1 MKSEV
6 VEIFLHGAGRPMVVE
21 TRADEVL
28 RDLLNRH
35 GAHPEEGEHV
45 YVGESRQAQDDP
57 GAERDDH
64 CPADVALT
72 IAQLGLLEKRHIHT
86 HAVHSITVTVEFN
99 GETPKRAFNP
109 NTTIDSVLAWAKHRL
124 HIDPV
129 AGADYVLELEP
140 SGEIPRMDEHLGDL
154 LPKGQDKLKFK
165 LVKEVN
171 PQGAV
176 V

>member
-6 VEIFLHGAGRPMVVE
+6 IELFLHGKGRPMVVE
-21 TRADEVL
+21 TQADEVL
-28 RDLLNRH
+28 RDVLNRH
-35 GAHPEEGEHV
+35 GALPQEGEHV
-45 YVGESRQAQDDP
+45 YVGESRQAQDNP
-57 GAERDDH
+57 SAEQDDYN
-64 CPADVALT
+64 PADLALT
-72 IAQLGLLEKRHIHT
+72 IAQLGLHEKRHIHT
-86 HAVHSITVTVEFN
+86 HAVRNITVTVEFN
-99 GETPKRAFNP
+99 GEAPKRAFSP
-109 NTTIDSVLAWAKHRL
+109 NTTIESVLAWAKHRH

>member
-6 VEIFLHGAGRPMVVE
+6 VELFLHGTGQPKVVE
-21 TRADEVL
+21 SRADEVL

-35 GAHPEEGEHV
+35 GAHPQEGEHV

-57 GAERDDH
+57 AAEHDDH
-64 CPADVALT
+64 RPADLELT
-72 IAQLGLLEKRHIHT
+72 IAQLGLHEKRHIHT
-86 HAVHSITVTVEFN
+86 HGVHSITVTVEFN
-99 GETPKRAFNP
+99 GETPKRSFSP
-109 NTTIDSVLAWAKHRL
+109 NTTIESVLAWAKHRL

-140 SGEIPRMDEHLGDL
+140 SGEIPRMDAHLGDL

-165 LVKEVN
+165 LIKEVN